1 MKQYLTKLYKRL
13 LDAKLR
19 TKIFLGLALVVYLS
33 ILLFTVIHVNY
44 EVIMPGE
51 ITPIGRYVEIDT
63 NEKTGNVF
71 TVSVYTKKKISLFQ
85 KWISEKNPHLDL
97 TEFDPKED
105 LTDQQE
111 IRQGEIYRDLSIDYS
126 IIVAYREAKKVNPE
140 VSIDYS
146 FSGAIIIHTV
156 NTTPEQ
162 LEIGDV
168 ITKINGVSV
177 TEENF
182 NTILRKEENDDTCST
197 KQITLTI
204 RKYKTTK
211 EIDIVVPESC
221 TNETRILNV
230 WVYPLYDIKDTNPN
244 INKKKIRNLGPSGG
258 LMQTL
263 GIYNALI
270 PNQDIT
276 KGLNITGT
284 GTINPNGTSGAVG
297 GVKQKVTRIYLYD
310 FLRVITMDVFF
321 VSSENYA
328 EAKEIYDKIVN
339 PRFELIK
346 VNSFSDVLAYLEKKE
361 AKQ

>member
-1 MKQYLTKLYKRL
+1 
-13 LDAKLR
+13 
-19 TKIFLGLALVVYLS
+19 
-33 ILLFTVIHVNY
+33 
-44 EVIMPGE
+44 
-51 ITPIGRYVEIDT
+51 
-63 NEKTGNVF
+63 
-71 TVSVYTKKKISLFQ
+71 
-85 KWISEKNPHLDL
+85 
-97 TEFDPKED
+97 
-105 LTDQQE
+105 
-111 IRQGEIYRDLSIDYS
+111 
-126 IIVAYREAKKVNPE
+126 
-140 VSIDYS
+140 
-146 FSGAIIIHTV
+146 
-156 NTTPEQ
+156 
-162 LEIGDV
+162 V

-321 VSSENYA
+321 V
-328 EAKEIYDKIVN
+328 
-339 PRFELIK
+339 
-346 VNSFSDVLAYLEKKE
+346 
-361 AKQ
+361 